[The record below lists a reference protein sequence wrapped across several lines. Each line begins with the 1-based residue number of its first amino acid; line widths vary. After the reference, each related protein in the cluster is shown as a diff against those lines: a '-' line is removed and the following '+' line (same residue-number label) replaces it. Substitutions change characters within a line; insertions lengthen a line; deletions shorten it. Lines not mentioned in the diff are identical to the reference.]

1 MVQSSTK
8 RRCDIQGVWTH
19 SNSLVVCT
27 GPTPLRRHDNHSE
40 QRRNKYGDIR
50 ARTTPAY
57 KPSASRCFFRNTPAS
72 RKRRPRR
79 RLTKGRQG
87 LVLPGLIVE
96 PSTVARS
103 VDGKVDPVREYGAN
117 NQYRRKRGGAGT
129 SMARREPKLVP
140 LPPDLSQRERS
151 EEDTRRESDTGE
163 TVLAAREWKVGPLA
177 GGGGAARPTAHRRS
191 KSR

>member
-1 MVQSSTK
+1 
-8 RRCDIQGVWTH
+8 
-19 SNSLVVCT
+19 
-27 GPTPLRRHDNHSE
+27 
-40 QRRNKYGDIR
+40 
-50 ARTTPAY
+50 
-57 KPSASRCFFRNTPAS
+57 
-72 RKRRPRR
+72 
-79 RLTKGRQG
+79 
-87 LVLPGLIVE
+87 VLPGLIVE

-129 SMARREPKLVP
+129 SMARREPKLVT
-140 LPPDLSQRERS
+140 LPTDVSQRERS